1 MYLFFIFVP
10 LLEVGSTLSLLKET
24 QASLTLLVDLLKR
37 LSDEE
42 GERGQVL
49 GSITSLCCKDVTFFH
64 YEATR
69 PSLTGITV
77 SVTKGQ
83 TLAVIGPSGAGKTTL
98 LRILTGLY
106 RPYSGQLSYNELEI
120 DQICL
125 QTLREQIGIVTQDSQ
140 LFYGSIRQNLLF
152 ACPNASEEQCL
163 CAIRGAAAE
172 KLLVQGLD
180 TVLGEGGLKL
190 SGGER
195 QRICIARAL
204 LRRPKLLILDEATSA
219 LDFQTEAAVIKNI
232 GLLGKREE
240 MITVV
245 VSHRASAILNAD
257 QILVLDSGAI
267 VEQGTPEELV
277 KIRGFYYAI
286 WNSNL
291 AKIDVAK

>member
-1 MYLFFIFVP
+1 MGQFDRTFYLHALMRVRNNAYA
-10 LLEVGSTLSLLKET
+10 LS
-24 QASLTLLVDLLKR
+24 V
-37 LSDEE
+37 
-42 GERGQVL
+42 ERPRR
-49 GSITSLCCKDVTFFH
+49 SCWCKVWT
-64 YEATR
+64 
-69 PSLTGITV
+69 P
-77 SVTKGQ
+77 
-83 TLAVIGPSGAGKTTL
+83 
-98 LRILTGLY
+98 
-106 RPYSGQLSYNELEI
+106 
-120 DQICL
+120 
-125 QTLREQIGIVTQDSQ
+125 
-140 LFYGSIRQNLLF
+140 
-152 ACPNASEEQCL
+152 
-163 CAIRGAAAE
+163 
-172 KLLVQGLD
+172 
-180 TVLGEGGLKL
+180 LGEGGLKL